1 MGQKVNPIGLRLG
14 IIRDW
19 DSRWYAGKSTYREWV
34 LADAKVRGLLRK
46 RFTGGDGGGRRGTR
60 SRNRDA
66 GISRIEIERA
76 PNMLKLTLHTAKP
89 GIIIGRGG
97 RGVEDI
103 RADIER
109 IVGQKVHIN
118 VQEVRQPEL
127 DAQLVAE
134 NVAGQLERRIAFK
147 RAVRQA
153 VQRSMRMG
161 AQGVRVM
168 LAGRL
173 GGTEMSRVY
182 SDRDGKIPLH
192 TLRADVDY
200 GFTEATTASG
210 NIGVKAWIYRGDVL
224 PKAPAPEERIERPAA
239 APERPRRG
247 WRRVGVR
254 RAEAAETAEAEPAVE
269 GAPEPAASVEEPVAA
284 PEATAAAEEPAAAPE
299 PPAVAEEPVA
309 AEGAAGPGQPEA
321 AEQPVVVEEPAA
333 ESPTELAETAGEP
346 EASERPEGEA
356 SAPAEEQTEDVDAV
370 EGQASEAT
378 ERPAE
383 G

>member
-1 MGQKVNPIGLRLG
+1 MTSGEAKESLMGQKVHPIGFRLG

-19 DSRWYAGKSTYREWV
+19 DSRWYARKAVYREWV
-34 LADAKVRGLLRK
+34 LEDAKVRALLRQ
-46 RFTGGDGGGRRGTR
+46 RFVGDGGARGGRF
-60 SRNRDA
+60 RNRDA

-109 IVGQKVHIN
+109 IVKQKVHIN
-118 VQEVRQPEL
+118 VQEIRQPEL

-134 NVAGQLERRIAFK
+134 NVAGQIERRIAFK

-153 VQRSMRMG
+153 VQRSMKMG
-161 AQGVRVM
+161 AKGVRVL

-173 GGTEMSRVY
+173 GGAEMSRRY

-200 GFTEATTASG
+200 GFTEAVTASG
-210 NIGVKAWIYRGDVL
+210 NIGVKAWVYRGDVM
-224 PKAPAPEERIERPAA
+224 PQAAAPTPQMLERPAHVA
-239 APERPRRG
+239 EKPRKG

-254 RAEAAETAEAEPAVE
+254 RAEGEEAE
-269 GAPEPAASVEEPVAA
+269 
-284 PEATAAAEEPAAAPE
+284 
-299 PPAVAEEPVA
+299 
-309 AEGAAGPGQPEA
+309 AAGP
-321 AEQPVVVEEPAA
+321 
-333 ESPTELAETAGEP
+333 SEP
-346 EASERPEGEA
+346 EVTG
-356 SAPAEEQTEDVDAV
+356 SAPAEEQKHDVDAV
-370 EGQASEAT
+370 QGQVPETATGPSEG
-378 ERPAE
+378 
-383 G
+383 